1 MYIHISVY
9 IYIFTYIYMYIYIY
23 IYRKQIH
30 STCIYNYRQHV
41 GTLREYVCYAGR
53 LKGSMYLVNG
63 RLVVRIAAKTQ
74 QIRGWTSEMLPI
86 ACKQKGS
93 GGATWGPIPFGG
105 EGGDLAGGRRD
116 HICIYISIYIYLY
129 LYLSGLETHFLKCLY
144 EAFLFSSI
152 VRVLKAGSTTSTI
165 DTHPNRIWDM
175 CR

>member
-1 MYIHISVY
+1 MYVSI
-9 IYIFTYIYMYIYIY
+9 T
-23 IYRKQIH
+23 RKQIH

-116 HICIYISIYIYLY
+116 LIQIRLIRLIRIGLDGMVQIRVDQSRLGQSRLDQMTVDKILSNKIRQIDNQYCI
-129 LYLSGLETHFLKCLY
+129 
-144 EAFLFSSI
+144 
-152 VRVLKAGSTTSTI
+152 VLGQTRLDQIEIRSNTT
-165 DTHPNRIWDM
+165 R
-175 CR
+175 